1 MEQYIEI
8 LGTIVGIIYLWLE
21 YKANIYLWLVSI
33 IMPAIYLYIF
43 YVAGLY
49 ADFAINIY
57 YLLIAIYGWMA
68 WKYGFKLFSA
78 KREKN
83 GDEKL
88 RISHVPKKLWIRLVV
103 VYVLLQ
109 LSITWVL
116 IAYTNS
122 DVPWLDSFTTSV
134 SILAMWLLARKY
146 LEQWLVWI
154 VVDIVSVGLYLYK
167 DLYYTSA
174 LYAVY
179 AIIAIFGYYKWKSI
193 MQYLQW
199 QLM

>member
-83 GDEKL
+83 GDEML
-88 RISHVPKKLWIRLVV
+88 RVSHVPKKLWIRLMA
-103 VYVLLQ
+103 VYVILQ

-154 VVDIVSVGLYLYK
+154 VVDVVSAGLYLYK

-193 MQYLQW
+193 MQVK
-199 QLM
+199 

>member
-33 IMPAIYLYIF
+33 IMPAIYLYVF

-88 RISHVPKKLWIRLVV
+88 LISHVPKKLWIRLIPI
-103 VYVLLQ
+103 YLLLQ
-109 LSITWVL
+109 LSITWML
-116 IAYTNS
+116 MTYTNS

-134 SILAMWLLARKY
+134 SIIAMWLLARKY
-146 LEQWLVWI
+146 VEQWFVWI
-154 VVDIVSVGLYLYK
+154 VVDVVCVGLYLYK

-174 LYAVY
+174 LYAIY
-179 AIIAIFGYYKWKSI
+179 AIIAVFGYIKWKKI
-193 MQYLQW
+193 MNAE
-199 QLM
+199 

>member
-8 LGTIVGIIYLWLE
+8 LGTIVGVVYLWLE

-83 GDEKL
+83 GDEML
-88 RISHVPKKLWIRLVV
+88 RISHVPKKLWIRLMA
-103 VYVLLQ
+103 VYVILQ

-154 VVDIVSVGLYLYK
+154 VVDVVSAGLYLYK

-193 MQYLQW
+193 MQVK
-199 QLM
+199 

>member
-43 YVAGLY
+43 YVARLY

-83 GDEKL
+83 GDEML
-88 RISHVPKKLWIRLVV
+88 RVSHVPKKLWIRLMA
-103 VYVLLQ
+103 VYVILQ

-154 VVDIVSVGLYLYK
+154 VVDVVSAGLYLYK

-193 MQYLQW
+193 MQVK
-199 QLM
+199 

>member
-8 LGTIVGIIYLWLE
+8 LGTIVGIVYLWLE

-68 WKYGFKLFSA
+68 WKYGFKLFSS
-78 KREKN
+78 KREKV
-83 GDEKL
+83 GEEML
-88 RISHVPKKLWIRLVV
+88 QISHLPKKLWVRLIA

-109 LSITWVL
+109 LLITWVL
-116 IAYTNS
+116 ITYTNS

-154 VVDIVSVGLYLYK
+154 VVDVVSAGLYLYK
-167 DLYYTSA
+167 DLYYTSV

-193 MQYLQW
+193 MQVK
-199 QLM
+199 

>member
-8 LGTIVGIIYLWLE
+8 LGTIVGIVYLWLE

-33 IMPAIYLYIF
+33 IMPAIYLYVF

-83 GDEKL
+83 VDEKL

-116 IAYTNS
+116 ITYTNS

-193 MQYLQW
+193 MQVK
-199 QLM
+199 

>member
-116 IAYTNS
+116 ITYTNS

-193 MQYLQW
+193 MQVK
-199 QLM
+199 

>member
-8 LGTIVGIIYLWLE
+8 LGTIVGVVYLWLE

-43 YVAGLY
+43 YIAGLY
-49 ADFAINIY
+49 ADFAINVY
-57 YLLIAIYGWMA
+57 YLLIALYGWMA
-68 WKYGFKLFSA
+68 WRYGFKIFSA
-78 KREKN
+78 KREKKV
-83 GDEKL
+83 DEML
-88 RISHVPKKLWIRLVV
+88 RISHVPKKLWIRLIVA
-103 VYVLLQ
+103 YVLLQ

-116 IAYTNS
+116 ITYTNS

-154 VVDIVSVGLYLYK
+154 VVDVVSAGLYLYK

-179 AIIAIFGYYKWKSI
+179 AVIAIFGYYKWKSI
-193 MQYLQW
+193 MQVK
-199 QLM
+199 

>member
-83 GDEKL
+83 GDEML
-88 RISHVPKKLWIRLVV
+88 RISHIPKKLWIRLMA
-103 VYVLLQ
+103 VYVILQ

-154 VVDIVSVGLYLYK
+154 VVDVVSAGLYLYK

-193 MQYLQW
+193 MQVK
-199 QLM
+199 

>member
-8 LGTIVGIIYLWLE
+8 LGTIVGIVYLWLE

-43 YVAGLY
+43 YVARLY

-83 GDEKL
+83 GDEML
-88 RISHVPKKLWIRLVV
+88 RVSHVPKKLWIRLMA
-103 VYVLLQ
+103 VYVILQ

-154 VVDIVSVGLYLYK
+154 VVDVVSAGLYLYK

-193 MQYLQW
+193 MQVK
-199 QLM
+199 

>member
-8 LGTIVGIIYLWLE
+8 LGTIVGIVYLWLE

-33 IMPAIYLYIF
+33 IMPAIYLYVF

-116 IAYTNS
+116 ITYTNS

-193 MQYLQW
+193 MQVK
-199 QLM
+199 

>member
-116 IAYTNS
+116 ITYTNS

-154 VVDIVSVGLYLYK
+154 VVDVVSAGLYLYK

-193 MQYLQW
+193 MQVK
-199 QLM
+199 

>member
-8 LGTIVGIIYLWLE
+8 LGTIVGIVYLWLE

-57 YLLIAIYGWMA
+57 YLLIAIYGWLA
-68 WKYGFKLFSA
+68 WKYGFKLFSL
-78 KREKN
+78 KKENNRVEVLK
-83 GDEKL
+83 
-88 RISHVPKKLWIRLVV
+88 ISSIPKKLWIRLFL

-109 LSITWVL
+109 LLITWVL
-116 IAYTNS
+116 VTYTNS

-134 SILAMWLLARKY
+134 SIIAMWLLARKY
-146 LEQWLVWI
+146 VEQWLVWI
-154 VVDIVSVGLYLYK
+154 IVDVVCVGLYIYK
-167 DLYYTSA
+167 DLYFTSA
-174 LYAVY
+174 LYALY
-179 AIIAIFGYYKWKSI
+179 AIIAVFGYFKWRSI
-193 MQYLQW
+193 MQAN
-199 QLM
+199 

>member
-1 MEQYIEI
+1 
-8 LGTIVGIIYLWLE
+8 
-21 YKANIYLWLVSI
+21 
-33 IMPAIYLYIF
+33 MPAIYLYIF

-68 WKYGFKLFSA
+68 WKYGFKLFSS
-78 KREKN
+78 KREKV
-83 GDEKL
+83 GEEML
-88 RISHVPKKLWIRLVV
+88 QISHLPKKLWVRLIA

-109 LSITWVL
+109 LLITWVL
-116 IAYTNS
+116 ITYTNS

-154 VVDIVSVGLYLYK
+154 VVDVVSAGLYLYK
-167 DLYYTSA
+167 DLYYTSV

-193 MQYLQW
+193 MQVK
-199 QLM
+199 

>member
-83 GDEKL
+83 GDEML
-88 RISHVPKKLWIRLVV
+88 RISHVPKKLWIRLMA
-103 VYVLLQ
+103 VYVILQ

-154 VVDIVSVGLYLYK
+154 VVDVVSAGLYLYK

-193 MQYLQW
+193 MQVK
-199 QLM
+199 